1 MNKMGDV
8 KVRQEIYSLEIVHN
22 TAQQA
27 AQVIRNK
34 VLAGKPLNIAKKET
48 FKELDLINNSIK
60 KLSLNYLNSPHLN
73 NSTSKWETLGYPLS
87 FVPYLIFG
95 LLFVCWIAYLFMKYV
110 IKCIN

>member
-1 MNKMGDV
+1 MNKRDDV
-8 KVRQEIYSLEIVHN
+8 KVRQEIYSLEIVQN
-22 TAQQA
+22 TARQA

-34 VLAGKPLNIAKKET
+34 VSAGKPLNMAKKET

-73 NSTSKWETLGYPLS
+73 NSVSKWETLGYPLS

-95 LLFVCWIAYLFMKYV
+95 IFFVCWIAYLFMKHV
-110 IKCIN
+110 MKCIN